1 MYSMEFKKTI
11 TILTITFTII
21 LIIMMGVSYGW
32 YAYSNAESN
41 LSGSTIKET
50 PTTIFNQ
57 TEYITSSKTTPIY
70 DEDRYVYAN
79 KNSFTIT
86 VDKNLQDYLLALDIS
101 LTNIAMDEELK
112 IPNYKYELLQDGK
125 IISSGNFADIS
136 NSSTLQL
143 LPNTLLTPD
152 TYPKT
157 YTYDIYIWL
166 SEDGTNQNN
175 LMNKKFTAKI
185 NVNTAMKKQ

>member
-1 MYSMEFKKTI
+1 MEFKKTI
-11 TILTITFTII
+11 TILTITFTTI

-41 LSGSTIKET
+41 ISGSTITET

-70 DEDRYVYAN
+70 DEDRYTYAN

-101 LTNIAMDEELK
+101 LTNITMDEELK

-125 IISSGNFADIS
+125 IVSTGNFSSIE

-175 LMNKKFTAKI
+175 LMNKKFMAKI